1 MHIVPL
7 SRQVVELLRELHL
20 LTGQH
25 KYLFPS
31 RPRKGQPGA
40 PIRSMSLVFAMR
52 RIGYSHQEMTFHGFR
67 SMASTVLHEQGYNR
81 DWIERQLAHCER
93 NGVCVS
99 YNNLEY
105 LSKRRKMMQTW
116 ADYLDGL
123 REKAKQEA
131 A

>member
-7 SRQVVELLRELHL
+7 SRQAVALLRELHL

-25 KYLFPS
+25 KYIFPG
-31 RPRKGQPGA
+31 RPRKGQPDA

-52 RIGYSHQEMTFHGFR
+52 RLGYSHQEMTFHGFR

-93 NGVCVS
+93 NGV
-99 YNNLEY
+99 
-105 LSKRRKMMQTW
+105 R
-116 ADYLDGL
+116 
-123 REKAKQEA
+123 
-131 A
+131 